1 MRTWQN
7 LCSAPLLTRS
17 RGFGL
22 SDGTAGSHFSEP
34 QSAGRRLTPALL
46 DVVAAGPDPGRPAHF
61 RTRELKRPEGTVA
74 ALLTEARSQAHQ
86 SDPRERDTHGL
97 GGDDQAVMTPAANR
111 AVVPTARALRA
122 TISRLQP
129 GGQPSASGE

>member
-34 QSAGRRLTPALL
+34 RSAGRRLTPALL
-46 DVVAAGPDPGRPAHF
+46 DVLAAGPDPGRPAHF

-97 GGDDQAVMTPAANR
+97 GGDDQAVMACGEPCRCAHCTRASSDYLPAATWR
-111 AVVPTARALRA
+111 TALSQR
-122 TISRLQP
+122 
-129 GGQPSASGE
+129 